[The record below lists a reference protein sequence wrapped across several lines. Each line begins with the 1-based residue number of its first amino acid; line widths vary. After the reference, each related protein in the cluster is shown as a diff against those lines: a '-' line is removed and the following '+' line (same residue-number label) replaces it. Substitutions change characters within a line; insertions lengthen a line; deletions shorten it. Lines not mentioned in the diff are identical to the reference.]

1 MTILKMG
8 YDLYEFDAKLGE
20 SVTISDRFQIDE
32 DNEYPDGIST
42 IVFTNRNTGEE
53 CTHTIDANTEAL
65 RGAISEAAVA
75 AERCL
80 LGNKGFRISPLPGA
94 WNKFLHYLLFPEPYA
109 LRVQS
114 DE

>member
-1 MTILKMG
+1 MTKLIMTTTLNEVDG
-8 YDLYEFDAKLGE
+8 ELGE
-20 SVTISDRFQIDE
+20 YVTISDPFQVDV
-32 DNEYPDGIST
+32 DNGQLDGMVT

-53 CTHTIDANTEAL
+53 CRHTFDANTEAL

-75 AERCL
+75 VERCL

-114 DE
+114 K